1 MNITQSVSITRPLS
15 FMHGCV
21 CLLFPSGLGFVHAVG
36 EWGLAIKVP
45 SSYG

>member
-1 MNITQSVSITRPLS
+1 
-15 FMHGCV
+15 MHGCV
-21 CLLFPSGLGFVHAVG
+21 CLLFPSGLGFVDDVG